1 MMISEIDKKETI
13 CLELSDQLDNI
24 STHASMLCSST
35 HDRKEV
41 EKDIDHIIDLVEKLD
56 DIVKHTKN
64 NFVQWKQ
71 IIESN

>member
-1 MMISEIDKKETI
+1 MISEIEKKETI
-13 CLELSDQLDNI
+13 CSELSDQLDNI

-41 EKDIDHIIDLVEKLD
+41 EKDIDHIIGLVEKLD

>member
-1 MMISEIDKKETI
+1 MH
-13 CLELSDQLDNI
+13 NI

-41 EKDIDHIIDLVEKLD
+41 EKDIDHIIGLVEKLD